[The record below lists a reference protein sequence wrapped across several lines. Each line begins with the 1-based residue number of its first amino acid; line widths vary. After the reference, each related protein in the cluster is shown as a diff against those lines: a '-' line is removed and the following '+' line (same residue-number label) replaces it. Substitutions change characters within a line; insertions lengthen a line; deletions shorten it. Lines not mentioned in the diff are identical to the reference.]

1 MADDEPAA
9 GPNVKGELVAG
20 EPSRAG
26 GIAKGKAGA
35 ALAAADVG
43 GGDEID
49 GSVVAGEPPNAGG
62 IAKGKDGAALVAADV
77 GGGDEIDGFM
87 EEEAP
92 PNRGFDGEPTGGPN
106 GELGAG
112 DELERVDLRLE
123 RVGCV
128 VLWSSNRLDASLS
141 ALFLQANWV
150 QMSASSVNI

>member
-1 MADDEPAA
+1 MPTFHSLSSTAAAEDSAVALADDEPAA

-26 GIAKGKAGA
+26 GIAKGKA
-35 ALAAADVG
+35 
-43 GGDEID
+43 
-49 GSVVAGEPPNAGG
+49 
-62 IAKGKDGAALVAADV
+62 GAALVAADV